1 MKSHQL
7 KLKHLIMGVA
17 MAAFFFTIIGSVWG
31 GYRMNVDSIKENTL
45 ETNHVYAQKIGF
57 NRRCLSS

>member
-17 MAAFFFTIIGSVWG
+17 MAAFFLQALVVFGAGIG
-31 GYRMNVDSIKENTL
+31 
-45 ETNHVYAQKIGF
+45 
-57 NRRCLSS
+57 